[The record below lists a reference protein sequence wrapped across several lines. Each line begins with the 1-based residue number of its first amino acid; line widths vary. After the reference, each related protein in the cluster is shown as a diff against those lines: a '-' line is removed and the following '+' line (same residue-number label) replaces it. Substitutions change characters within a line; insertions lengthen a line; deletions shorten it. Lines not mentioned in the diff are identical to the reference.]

1 MKDKL
6 RLKHIDVLAEV
17 DETKRDLSSLMI
29 DVFGYKNTFFGRKKM
44 LFKSFF
50 GASDLAQ
57 EVSKMDY
64 REMKINKDSHIVN
77 PMNIDSISYLAML
90 DLQRFCKD
98 SNREELGLHI
108 ANVNAIATYEE
119 NKSSKYSISS
129 KSFIRYRDYIMEQ
142 NLFDMIGLYNWVL
155 ESIEASTKSWN
166 ERFLSVE
173 VIDKDL
179 DAVGGH
185 ALHQFNVVNTIKG
198 ICKDFNVGEKEAWYI
213 SYNLVMTNSYSKAY
227 EGYLQDQIRIKKEAE
242 MKAKNKQ
249 Y

>member
-6 RLKHIDVLAEV
+6 KLKHIDVLAEV
-17 DETKRDLSSLMI
+17 DESKRDLSSLMI
-29 DVFGYKNTFFGRKKM
+29 DVFGYKKTFFGRKKM
-44 LFKSFF
+44 LFNSFF

-57 EVSKMDY
+57 EVSNMDY
-64 REMKINKDSHIVN
+64 KEIKINKDSHIVN

-98 SNREELGLHI
+98 SNKEELALHI

-119 NKSSKYSISS
+119 NKTSKYSISS
-129 KSFIRYRDYIMEQ
+129 KSFERYRDHLLEQ

-155 ESIEASTKSWN
+155 ESIGASTKQWN

-179 DAVGGH
+179 DSVGGH

-198 ICKDFNVGEKEAWYI
+198 ICKDFNVSESEAWYI
-213 SYNLVMTNSYSKAY
+213 SYNLVMTNSYSKSY